1 MRFRPSLSTSES
13 ESSHPVSM
21 ASAGGRAGERAP
33 ARRAKATS
41 AQATLGATELY
52 FRSLAGSQPL
62 TREGEVAIGRRI
74 EAGTLACFEAWV
86 RSPVALRELA
96 SIAEDV
102 QVGALS
108 LRDLLCET
116 DAGDPEADASAK
128 RLAELL
134 ALARS
139 LLGRQIAEDG
149 VETALAGLAAGLA
162 ELRLDPTFEERIE
175 RSLRAAAAEVDKA
188 ERASIEAT
196 LAAIARGRRAVAQA
210 KSELVQANLRL
221 AVAIAREHQRFGV
234 PLLDLVQEG
243 NLGLI
248 RAADKFEY
256 RRGHRF
262 GTYAAWWIKQAIK
275 RTILNQGKPVRMP
288 VHLTAIRSQVVRA
301 RRDLVQE
308 RGREPS
314 VEEIAERSGL
324 TVEKVRVISELA
336 LEPLSLDAPV
346 GEEGDTRYG
355 DLLANDEP
363 TPADMLARRRLIEQ
377 TRELLDSLQPR
388 ERELLR
394 RRFGLDGNEDETLEE
409 IGQSFSLTRER
420 IRQIEAKLLEKLRT
434 RSRQRELGSYLEG

>member
-1 MRFRPSLSTSES
+1 MRFRPSLSASEP
-13 ESSHPVSM
+13 ESSRPVVIDSPEEQ
-21 ASAGGRAGERAP
+21 AGERAP
-33 ARRAKATS
+33 ARRGRAPAGHV
-41 AQATLGATELY
+41 APGATELY

-74 EAGTLACFEAWV
+74 EAGALACVEAWV
-86 RSPVALRELA
+86 RSPIALRELA
-96 SIAEDV
+96 WTAEDV
-102 QVGALS
+102 HVGALGI
-108 LRDLLCET
+108 RDLLCES
-116 DAGDPEADASAK
+116 DASDVDAEACLK
-128 RLAELL
+128 RLAGLL
-134 ALARS
+134 DLARS
-139 LLGRQIAEDG
+139 LHAGERTGEDQ
-149 VETALAGLAAGLA
+149 EIALAGLAAGLA
-162 ELRLDPTFEERIE
+162 ELRLDPAFEERIE
-175 RSLRAAAAEVDKA
+175 RSLRTAVAEATGA
-188 ERASIEAT
+188 ERAPIQAT
-196 LAAIARGRRAVAQA
+196 IAAIARARRAVAQA

-275 RTILNQGKPVRMP
+275 RAVLNQGKAVRMP

-314 VEEIAERSGL
+314 VEEVAERSGL
-324 TVEKVRVISELA
+324 SVEKVRMIGELA
-336 LEPLSLDAPV
+336 LDPLSLDAPI

-355 DLLANDEP
+355 DLLAGDEP

-420 IRQIEAKLLEKLRT
+420 IRQIEAKLLEKLRM

>member
-1 MRFRPSLSTSES
+1 MRFRPSLSASEP
-13 ESSHPVSM
+13 ESSRPVVID
-21 ASAGGRAGERAP
+21 SAEEQAGERAP
-33 ARRAKATS
+33 ARRGRAA
-41 AQATLGATELY
+41 AGHVAPGATELY

-74 EAGTLACFEAWV
+74 EAGALACVEAWV
-86 RSPVALRELA
+86 RSPIALRELA
-96 SIAEDV
+96 WTAEDV
-102 QVGALS
+102 HVGALGI
-108 LRDLLCET
+108 RDLLCES
-116 DAGDPEADASAK
+116 DASDVDAEACLK
-128 RLAELL
+128 RLAGLL
-134 ALARS
+134 DLARS
-139 LLGRQIAEDG
+139 LHAGERSGEDQ
-149 VETALAGLAAGLA
+149 EIALAGLAAGLA
-162 ELRLDPTFEERIE
+162 ELRLDPAFEERIE
-175 RSLRAAAAEVDKA
+175 RSLRTAAAEATGA
-188 ERASIEAT
+188 ERAPIQAT
-196 LAAIARGRRAVAQA
+196 IAAIARARRAVAQA

-275 RTILNQGKPVRMP
+275 RAVLNQGKAVRMP

-314 VEEIAERSGL
+314 VEEVAERSGL
-324 TVEKVRVISELA
+324 SVEKVRMIGELA
-336 LEPLSLDAPV
+336 LDPLSLDAPI

-355 DLLANDEP
+355 DLLAGEEP

-420 IRQIEAKLLEKLRT
+420 IRQIEAKLLEKLRM

>member
-1 MRFRPSLSTSES
+1 MMSRSSPSASEP
-13 ESSHPVSM
+13 ESSHPVLIDSL
-21 ASAGGRAGERAP
+21 GGQGGERAP
-33 ARRAKATS
+33 ARRGS
-41 AQATLGATELY
+41 AAGPQAALGATELY

-74 EAGTLACFEAWV
+74 EAGERARVEAWV

-96 SIAEDV
+96 WTAEDV

-116 DAGDPEADASAK
+116 DDADADADASAT
-128 RLAELL
+128 RLAALL
-134 ALARS
+134 DLARALVAQQAPVEDAAIALA
-139 LLGRQIAEDG
+139 D
-149 VETALAGLAAGLA
+149 LA
-162 ELRLDPTFEERIE
+162 ELRLDPAFEERIE
-175 RSLRAAAAEVDKA
+175 RSLRAAAAEASGA
-188 ERASIEAT
+188 ERASIEGT
-196 LAAIARGRRAVAQA
+196 LAAIARARRAVAQA

-248 RAADKFEY
+248 RAADRFEY

-275 RTILNQGKPVRMP
+275 RAILSQGKPIRMP
-288 VHLTAIRSQVVRA
+288 VHLTAIRTQVVRA

-308 RGREPS
+308 RGREPT
-314 VEEIAERSGL
+314 VEEVAERSGL
-324 TVEKVRVISELA
+324 PVEKVRVIDELA
-336 LEPLSLDAPV
+336 MEPLSLDAPV
-346 GEEGDTRYG
+346 GEEGDTRFG
-355 DLLANDEP
+355 DLLANQEP
-363 TPADMLARRRLIEQ
+363 TPADMVARRRLIEQ

-409 IGQSFSLTRER
+409 IGRSFSLTRER
-420 IRQIEAKLLEKLRT
+420 IRQIEAKLLEKLRM